1 MLYDPKANAKLS
13 SKAPLGANP
22 RADAKLSSKAPLGA
36 NPRAD
41 AKLSSGIKSMVPMN
55 ASTGKKGGKIA
66 RKPLIQANSNGSVG
80 S

>member
-1 MLYDPKANAKLS
+1 MLYN

-41 AKLSSGIKSMVPMN
+41 AKLSSIKSMIPMK
-55 ASTGKKGGKIA
+55 AATVKKGGKMG
-66 RKPLIQANSNGSVG
+66 RKPLI
-80 S
+80 

>member
-1 MLYDPKANAKLS
+1 MLYN

-41 AKLSSGIKSMVPMN
+41 AKLSSGIKSVVPMK
-55 ASTGKKGGKIA
+55 AAKTPTTGKKK
-66 RKPLIQANSNGSVG
+66 R
-80 S
+80 